1 MARIAAIV
9 AASLVP
15 LFAVASVFAHAEPVR
30 VTPGDGAVLTRLPTE
45 IVITMSQELARQA
58 GANDIDVVD
67 AAGNEVTVVAAII
80 DNGNRRIL
88 RVPMPPSLEP
98 GLYTVRWKTLS
109 DEDGDTD
116 AGELSFEYDP
126 QGAPSEGRVEL
137 RDDIAVPETTATMVA
152 APLPVTLQGDDG
164 GLSWVLV
171 AAVGTGAFVL
181 GCGVT
186 YVIVQKRP

>member
-9 AASLVP
+9 AAVLVP
-15 LFAVASVFAHAEPVR
+15 LFAVASVLAHAEPVR
-30 VTPGDGAVLTRLPTE
+30 VTPGDGAVVATPPAE

-80 DNGNRRIL
+80 DNGDRRVL
-88 RVPMPPSLEP
+88 RVPLPPSLEP
-98 GLYTVRWKTLS
+98 GLYSVRWKTLS

-126 QGAPSEGRVEL
+126 EGTPSEGMVEL
-137 RDDIAVPETTATMVA
+137 RDDVAVPETAA

-186 YVIVQKRP
+186 YVLVQKRP